1 MRLSSSLS
9 NFCNIHSLRLDVHL
23 EKTKKKTSVTPEP
36 LSAIHFSHIFY
47 LQLFLWPF
55 SCPLTPVLNRLFA
68 VFPRQYQISTLLPS
82 PNPRSSP
89 SWSLTCSAHVAHTIC
104 LLLRKNFRFCCP
116 PPPPPH
122 THAHTLPIV
131 EYTGRRRPKELT
143 FWSLQHS
150 ERFEKSLS

>member
-1 MRLSSSLS
+1 MSILK
-9 NFCNIHSLRLDVHL
+9 N
-23 EKTKKKTSVTPEP
+23 KKKTSVTPEP

-89 SWSLTCSAHVAHTIC
+89 SWSLTCSAHVAQFVCYFVKTFDPVAP
-104 LLLRKNFRFCCP
+104 LPSP
-116 PPPPPH
+116 PPPPTH
-122 THAHTLPIV
+122 THTSYSGVYVQAP
-131 EYTGRRRPKELT
+131 P
-143 FWSLQHS
+143 
-150 ERFEKSLS
+150 ERVDFFEPAAW